1 MLGLIKSMFNYFMQ
15 RVSDEWYGGKKMRA
29 KYISNAIVLA
39 VLFIMTHQAWAEDWE
54 FRGFL
59 PRGTGL
65 YDKSSIKKI
74 NDNIYQVWTATIYNE
89 KGKEDAFTILQRHK
103 KAPDNRNILTHELV
117 LLEFDCANQKYR
129 IASLNIFDEIG
140 SVLLSAPEIND
151 KWRDTVPNSINE
163 KLKNKICAAG
173 KISETDKK

>member
-1 MLGLIKSMFNYFMQ
+1 MLRIQRLMFNGFM
-15 RVSDEWYGGKKMRA
+15 RCTSEEWYGGKKMKA
-29 KYISNAIVLA
+29 KYTSTIVLA
-39 VLFIMTHQAWAEDWE
+39 VLLIMAHQAWAEDWE

-65 YDKSSIKKI
+65 YDQSSIKKI

-89 KGKEDAFTILQRHK
+89 KGKEDAFAVLQRHK

-129 IASLNIFDEIG
+129 IVSLSIFDEIG
-140 SVLLSAPEIND
+140 SVLLSVPEIND
-151 KWRDTVPNSINE
+151 KWRDTIPNSINE
-163 KLKNKICAAG
+163 KLKNKICNLG
-173 KISETDKK
+173 KTSDTDKK

>member
-1 MLGLIKSMFNYFMQ
+1 
-15 RVSDEWYGGKKMRA
+15 MRA
-29 KYISNAIVLA
+29 KYISSTIVLV
-39 VLFIMTHQAWAEDWE
+39 VLLILTHQAWAEDWE

-59 PRGTGL
+59 PRGTGF
-65 YDKSSIKKI
+65 YDQSSIKKI

-89 KGKEDAFTILQRHK
+89 KGKEDAFTILQRHN

-129 IASLNIFDEIG
+129 IASLSIFDEIG

-163 KLKNKICAAG
+163 KLKNKICTLG
-173 KISETDKK
+173 KTSDTDKK